1 VRGGGLGQARGC
13 GQVDTLDDMYVPA
26 HFAAND
32 LSKIAAFVDG
42 AGSADLVTFDGT
54 RLISTLLPVIWDRD
68 GGENGRLLGHI
79 ALNNPQWKTAAAD
92 VPALAII
99 RGPQAYISPSWYQ
112 STRDHGRTV
121 PTWNYTAVHFTGPVT
136 FRRDD
141 DWLRDVVTRL
151 TERHEAG
158 RNGRWWISDAPEKF
172 IAGQLRAIVGVEMQV
187 ELIEA
192 KDKLSQNR
200 TPQDRAGVIA
210 ALRAEPGG
218 GEPGGAAHCGAA
230 DGGGAHAIAELMAAR
245 EAAAEG

>member
-1 VRGGGLGQARGC
+1 MIKLWPSGREDLGRSGRRGH
-13 GQVDTLDDMYVPA
+13 VDTLDDMYTPA

-32 LSKIAAFVDG
+32 LAKIAAFVDRVG
-42 AGSADLVTFDGT
+42 AADLVTFDGT
-54 RLISTLLPVIWDRD
+54 RLVSTLLPVIWDS
-68 GGENGRLLGHI
+68 GTGANGRLLGHI
-79 ALNNPQWKTAAAD
+79 ALNNPQWKTAVPD
-92 VPALAII
+92 IPALAII

-121 PTWNYTAVHFTGPVT
+121 PTWNYTAVHFTGQVT

-200 TPQDRAGVIA
+200 TPQDRARVIA
-210 ALRAEPGG
+210 SLTDEPG
-218 GEPGGAAHCGAA
+218 
-230 DGGGAHAIAELMAAR
+230 DGAHAVAELMAAR
-245 EAAAEG
+245 EPTA